1 MSNPSTW
8 LLAVIVALTFVAAIR
23 VFNRL
28 IRARNQC
35 DNAWASADVNLKKRH
50 DLVPNVVQAAKGYAS
65 HERALLERVIE
76 LRQQAGD
83 KISRPQ
89 DMQAEADLG
98 AALALLIARVEAYPD
113 LKADQHFLRL
123 QATLT
128 EIEEQISAAR
138 RAYNAAVLEHNN
150 IVEQFPSSI
159 VASVTGFPAKPFFS
173 ADPVVHQAPTVS
185 LR

>member
-1 MSNPSTW
+1 MSNAGTW
-8 LLAVIVALTFVAAIR
+8 LLAIVAVSSLVMAIR

-50 DLVPNVVQAAKGYAS
+50 DLIPNVVQAAKGYAD
-65 HERALLERVIE
+65 HERTLLERVTE
-76 LRQQAGD
+76 LRRQARDGVA
-83 KISRPQ
+83 RPQ

-98 AALALLIARVEAYPD
+98 AALALLIGRVEAYPD

-159 VASVTGFPAKPFFS
+159 VATVTGFGVKPFFT
-173 ADPVVHQAPTVS
+173 ADPVAQRAPAVT
-185 LR
+185 L